1 MPEKK
6 MATLE
11 NVLNKEIMNSLS
23 EPQKIAFL
31 KTLLFA
37 SKIDGEVNDGEV
49 KFIKKMATK
58 YKVENVKK
66 VFEQVSEKELLA
78 EVRIL
83 SNRRVALELI
93 KELFRL
99 GHADSDLG
107 DEEVLFIGRLAT
119 ALRIEIKKVEQISSW
134 VIDRLVW
141 EEQGKIIFEEV

>member
-1 MPEKK
+1 

>member
-1 MPEKK
+1 
-6 MATLE
+6 MATFE

-78 EVRIL
+78 EVQIL

>member
-1 MPEKK
+1 

-78 EVRIL
+78 EVQIL